1 MNVSEYL
8 TVAEAREMLQVT
20 KRRIAEM
27 IEEGILPAEPNPFDK
42 RSKLIKRS
50 DVEAL
55 LRKRPAKNYSP
66 KPLRGDWRGA

>member
-8 TVAEAREMLQVT
+8 TVSEARDMLQVT

-27 IEEGILPAEPNPFDK
+27 IEDGTLPSEPNPFDK

-50 DVEAL
+50 AVEEL
-55 LRKRPAKNYSP
+55 LRKRPAK
-66 KPLRGDWRGA
+66 KPLPEAA

>member
-1 MNVSEYL
+1 MNASEYV
-8 TVAEAREMLQVT
+8 TVAVARDMLRVT

-27 IEEGILPAEPNPFDK
+27 IEEGTLPSEPNPFDK

-55 LRKRPAKNYSP
+55 LRKRPAKSLP
-66 KPLRGDWRGA
+66 PEET

>member
-55 LRKRPAKNYSP
+55 LRKRPAKKLLP
-66 KPLRGDWRGA
+66 EAA

>member
-1 MNVSEYL
+1 VNVSEYL

-27 IEEGILPAEPNPFDK
+27 IEDGTLPAEPNPFDR

-50 DVEAL
+50 DVVEL
-55 LRKRPAKNYSP
+55 LRKRPAKKLLP
-66 KPLRGDWRGA
+66 EAA

>member
-1 MNVSEYL
+1 MNASEYV

-27 IEEGILPAEPNPFDK
+27 IEDGTLPSEPNPFDK

-50 DVEAL
+50 DVEEL
-55 LRKRPAKNYSP
+55 LRKRPAKKLLP
-66 KPLRGDWRGA
+66 EAA